1 MHRILEVAGEQKAP
15 SIVTSKSTQ
24 FQVANSSFDR
34 FVTRQIEATPLSVI
48 YPYFA
53 CVY

>member
-1 MHRILEVAGEQKAP
+1 MHRILEVADERKAP
-15 SIVTSKSTQ
+15 LIVTSKSTQ
-24 FQVANSSFDR
+24 FQVDDQSFDR
-34 FVTRQIEATPLSVI
+34 FVTRQIEATPVSVI